1 MIRRNVIQ
9 ACQIRNVLLT
19 LLILQVDQTLSHQ
32 SCQINM
38 FYIESLSRMPVVQQL
53 CIDSVKDILKANELE
68 PRTDEENIQFYSVPS
83 TSDKNFARTLSK

>member
-19 LLILQVDQTLSHQ
+19 LLILQVDQTLAHQ
-32 SCQINM
+32 SYQLYVLHWV
-38 FYIESLSRMPVVQQL
+38 FVQNACRPAAL
-53 CIDSVKDILKANELE
+53 YRLSVKDVLKANELE
-68 PRTDEENIQFYSVPS
+68 SRTDEENNQFYSVPS